1 MNRKRGYLRI
11 MVAFSIV
18 SLIVGVL
25 VFIFGDS
32 ANERTAELAMIAI
45 GPAGIW
51 GAYACA
57 YYPFKG
63 FFYA

>member
-1 MNRKRGYLRI
+1 MDRKRGYLRI

-18 SLIVGVL
+18 SLIAGVL
-25 VFIFGDS
+25 VCIFGDS
-32 ANERTAELAMIAI
+32 ADDRNAGLAMTVI
-45 GPAGIW
+45 GPAVIW

-63 FFYA
+63 FFSS